1 MNVSRRA
8 ALVGTALA
16 ASIALAPAASASGGG
31 GGGAQVNG
39 MCTGSSSSTLKAKP
53 GNGRLEV
60 EFEVDS
66 NRVGQKW
73 SVRLADNGTQF
84 FAGTRTTMAPSGSFE
99 VRKFTANRP
108 GADRI
113 VARATNS
120 ATGEVCRASLT
131 V

>member
-16 ASIALAPAASASGGG
+16 ASVALAPAAHASGGG
-31 GGGAQVNG
+31 GGVEVNG
-39 MCTGSSSSTLKAKP
+39 KCTGSGDSTLKAKSD
-53 GNGRLEV
+53 NGRLEV
-60 EFEVDS
+60 EFQVDS

-73 SVRLADNGTQF
+73 AVRLSDNGAQF

-99 VRKFTANRP
+99 VRTFTANRA

-120 ATGEVCRASLT
+120 ATGEVCRATLT
-131 V
+131 I